1 MSKNLAKF
9 HADHLYDEDY
19 EGFGGHFAKSKKK
32 VSDNVEVKRSKNATT
47 TRFKAKNYKSYEK
60 EEDFYYE

>member
-9 HADHLYDEDY
+9 HKDRLMDEEY
-19 EGFGGHFAKSKKK
+19 EGFGGSFVKTKKK
-32 VSDNVEVKRSKNATT
+32 SNESVEVTRSKNATT

-60 EEDFYYE
+60 EGDFYYD